1 MISSTTR
8 KKAKSEVLLPQ
19 AQKYSFPRYLLPFSA
34 RGWCS
39 ILFAVGLLLLLL
51 LSSSPGRGAA
61 QLIKCWSCSHNRAKQ
76 PLIPYLLLFSP
87 PIRSRTIIESKC
99 AARGDVSNN
108 PQAQDVEDG
117 ISCAGS
123 ATVRAPLRVCVVVK
137 LLCLLHLLV

>member
-1 MISSTTR
+1 MFYPFGCWIIIVVVVVVFTGTR
-8 KKAKSEVLLPQ
+8 SCSAHKVL
-19 AQKYSFPRYLLPFSA
+19 
-34 RGWCS
+34 
-39 ILFAVGLLLLLL
+39 ILFAQ
-51 LSSSPGRGAA
+51 P
-61 QLIKCWSCSHNRAKQ
+61 AKQ
-76 PLIPYLLLFSP
+76 PFIPYLLLFSP

-99 AARGDVSNN
+99 AVRGDVSND